1 MFLSIVG
8 SFLSILMIV
17 PWLCILLL
25 PFVLIFGIF
34 FYSISQI
41 PNQGQ
46 EVMIKI
52 SKKEVIYVRPRILTP
67 LIPTNAIKKD
77 LKTPLI
83 YSNPRHKSTIFYKS
97 KSHSRHQ

>member
-25 PFVLIFGIF
+25 PFVLLFGIF

-41 PNQGQ
+41 PNHGRN
-46 EVMIKI
+46 VMIKV

-67 LIPTNAIKKD
+67 LIPTKVIKKG
-77 LKTPLI
+77 LKRPLI
-83 YSNPRHKSTIFYKS
+83 YSNSRHKSTIFYKS
-97 KSHSRHQ
+97 KSHGRHQ